1 MNKREAI
8 TTKRCETPCGPLL
21 LGAVEDRIVICD
33 WLDGGSHDRVAHTLF
48 RRLNADF
55 EEGTTPVLEIAI
67 AQLDEY
73 FGRQRKAFDLP
84 RLYVGTDFQRQ
95 VWKVINAI
103 PYGMTIT
110 YGELARKIG
119 RPSSVRAVANATGAN
134 PMSILTPCHRVIGS
148 DGTLTGYGG
157 SLPVKNYL
165 LKLEQ
170 KISSGICHSFQ

>member
-1 MNKREAI
+1 M
-8 TTKRCETPCGPLL
+8 
-21 LGAVEDRIVICD
+21 
-33 WLDGGSHDRVAHTLF
+33 
-48 RRLNADF
+48 
-55 EEGTTPVLEIAI
+55 LEIAI

-95 VWKVINAI
+95 VWKAINAI

-157 SLPVKNYL
+157 GLPVKNYL